1 MNNSKI
7 TILAVS
13 LVTMEWI
20 EYSLYMYTAVYLSP
34 YFFPSEYKES
44 SLIFAY
50 AIFALSYFSRPIGGI
65 IFGFFA
71 DKTGRRKPLIVSSI
85 IVGIATIA
93 IGMIPGYSN
102 VGALSPFLLLLC
114 RLVQSFAVSGEFN
127 NASIF
132 LIEHA
137 NRNKVLAG
145 SWVGAAS
152 SGGMFLGAIVAYL
165 VRLSDVDYAWRI
177 AFITIGCL
185 SIILALFRRQLIE
198 SPAFVKIIKNR
209 IEGDHVN
216 IFLILS
222 RNKIGI
228 FKIFSIAAFLCVYIY
243 TCNIYFAGLMAKE
256 LGYEGSRSILIM
268 LMVQGIVTILIP
280 IFALWADRIGYLK
293 LLRISIPMIG
303 IMGVLL
309 FFGAS
314 IKSHEMISLGLVL
327 YTLGNSGVS
336 ACIFKYMFDSLPTE
350 VRCTGCSLAYSI
362 AAAIFGGTALIIA
375 ALFVNKGLIMM
386 PGMYVL
392 IFSIL
397 AYVSVF
403 HIHDKNIK

>member
-13 LVTMEWI
+13 LVAMEWL
-20 EYSLYMYTAVYLSP
+20 EYSLYIYTSIDLSQ

-50 AIFALSYFSRPIGGI
+50 AIFALSYISRPIGGI

-71 DKTGRRKPLIVSSI
+71 DKTGRRKPLIISSI

-93 IGMIPGYSN
+93 IGMLPGYSN
-102 VGALSPFLLLLC
+102 VGALSPLLLLLC

-152 SGGMFLGAIVAYL
+152 SGGMFLGAIIAYL

-198 SPAFVKIIKNR
+198 TPEFLKIIQNR

-216 IFLILS
+216 IFFTLS
-222 RNKIGI
+222 KHKIGI

-243 TCNIYFAGLMAKE
+243 TCNIYFAGLMATE
-256 LGYEGSRSILIM
+256 LGYEGNISILIM

-314 IKSHEMISLGLVL
+314 IKSHEMISLSLVL

-375 ALFVNKGLIMM
+375 ALFVNKGLIIM
-386 PGMYVL
+386 PGIYVL